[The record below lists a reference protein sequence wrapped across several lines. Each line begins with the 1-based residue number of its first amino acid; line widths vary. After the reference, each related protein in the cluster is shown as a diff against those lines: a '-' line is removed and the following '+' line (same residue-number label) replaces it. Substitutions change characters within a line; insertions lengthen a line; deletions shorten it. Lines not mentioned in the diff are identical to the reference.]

1 MSSVKKIAV
10 IDLGSNSIRMSV
22 FGVLKNQKIKT
33 LKNYR
38 SMVRLSEGMGN
49 NLLLCEEAMLRTI
62 DAAREYKKIIDA
74 EGIETV
80 LAVATAAVRKAV
92 NGADFVE
99 EMYKKTGIR
108 IEVIDGEREAYYDFL
123 AIRSL
128 GIEKGII
135 CDIGGGSTEL
145 IYISGEKGELPKS
158 ISIPIGSRLIC
169 EKFFKDGES
178 VRALNKAEEFFDTE
192 MKKVDWLSSAENVP
206 LIGIGGSLRA
216 IAKFDM
222 NDNSKKPISVHKV
235 SRERMDEI
243 CGIISDATLE
253 QRETFAGIGEE
264 RANIIMGGIV
274 LLKCVNNVINPPMAI
289 IADVGVRE
297 GVIVD
302 FLKSE

>member
-1 MSSVKKIAV
+1 MGLVKRIAV
-10 IDLGSNSIRMSV
+10 IDLGSNSIRMSI
-22 FGVLKNQKIKT
+22 FAVLKNGKIKT

-38 SMVRLSEGMGN
+38 SMVRLSEGMGDS
-49 NLLLCEEAMLRTI
+49 LMLREEAMQRTI

-74 EGIETV
+74 EGVETV
-80 LAVATAAVRKAV
+80 LAVATAAVRRAV
-92 NGADFVE
+92 NGAEFVE
-99 EMYKKTGIR
+99 EIYKKTGIR
-108 IEVIDGEREAYYDFL
+108 IEVIDGEKEAYYDFL

-145 IYISGEKGELPKS
+145 IYISGEKESLPKA
-158 ISIPIGSRLIC
+158 ISIPVGSRVIC

-178 VRALNKAEEFFDTE
+178 VRATSQAEEFFSSE
-192 MKKVDWLSSAENVP
+192 IGKVDWVLSAENIP

-222 NDNSKKPISVHKV
+222 NDNSKNPISLHRIE
-235 SRERMDEI
+235 RERMDEI
-243 CGIISDATLE
+243 CEIISDATLK

-274 LLKCVNNVINPPMAI
+274 LLRCINNAINPPMAI

-297 GVIVD
+297 GVLLD